1 MSTPQNPQQRA
12 GLRPGLRIPAH
23 IGVIMDGN
31 GRWAQARGKLR
42 TEGHVAGVKALRLL
56 VENCINYEVGHLTVF
71 SFSSENW
78 NRPKDEISF
87 IFQLLRRFVASD
99 LEKLHR
105 NNVRVKI
112 IGSRDGLEES
122 LRRLIA
128 EVEATTAMNT
138 GLRLQVA
145 FNYGGKAEIAEAVRR
160 IAQQVKAGKLAPDD
174 INEAT
179 SDRALYTAGIPDPDI
194 IIRTSGEQRFS
205 NFLLWQSAYSEL
217 FFVEENWPDFDDVS
231 FRRVL
236 EGYTGRDRRFGLL
249 LRGGLAGRRVTWVPV

>member
-1 MSTPQNPQQRA
+1 MSSEPAIQPRA
-12 GLRPGLRIPAH
+12 ASRPDLRVPAH

-31 GRWAQARGKLR
+31 GRWAQARGKPR
-42 TEGHVAGVKALRLL
+42 TEGHVAGVKALRGL
-56 VENCINYEVGHLTVF
+56 VESCITYGVGHLTVF

-78 NRPKDEISF
+78 TRPRDEVSF
-87 IFQLLRRFVASD
+87 IFGLLRRFVASD

-112 IGSRDGLEES
+112 IGTREGLDEG

-128 EVEATTAMNT
+128 EVETTTAMNT

-160 IAQQVKAGKLAPDD
+160 IAALVAAGRLKPED
-174 INEAT
+174 ITEET
-179 SDRALYTAGIPDPDI
+179 ISHSLYTAGLPDPDL

-217 FFVEENWPDFDDVS
+217 VFVDAYWPDFDE
-231 FRRVL
+231 RRFLEVL
-236 EGYTGRDRRFGLL
+236 EDYSGRDRRY
-249 LRGGLAGRRVTWVPV
+249 GGVEAQRR